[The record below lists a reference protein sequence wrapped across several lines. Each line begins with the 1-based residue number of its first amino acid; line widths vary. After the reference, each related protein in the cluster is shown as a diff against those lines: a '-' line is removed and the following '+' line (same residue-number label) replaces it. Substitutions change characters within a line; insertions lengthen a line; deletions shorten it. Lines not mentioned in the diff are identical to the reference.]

1 MDENMVTETSTPC
14 SAVEEANRADKT
26 KLRVLWAGIC
36 LYILIM
42 ANALR
47 LTAQLPYQ
55 VLVLGG
61 LVNMGII
68 ISMFV
73 AMNKIKRRMVD
84 RRMK

>member
-1 MDENMVTETSTPC
+1 MPTETSTPG
-14 SAVEEANRADKT
+14 SAVEAANKADKT
-26 KLRVLWAGIC
+26 RLRVLWAGVC

-61 LVNMGII
+61 LLNMGII

-73 AMNKIKRRMVD
+73 AMNKIKRRMAD
-84 RRMK
+84 RSLK